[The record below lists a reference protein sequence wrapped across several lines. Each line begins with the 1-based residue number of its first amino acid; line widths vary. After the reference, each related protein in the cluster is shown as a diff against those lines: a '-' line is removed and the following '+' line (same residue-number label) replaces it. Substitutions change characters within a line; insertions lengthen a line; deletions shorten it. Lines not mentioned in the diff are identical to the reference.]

1 MSKKLKIIISGGGTG
16 GHIFPAISI
25 AKSLEKIRPDIDI
38 LFVGSN
44 GGMEMEKVP
53 SFGYKIKG
61 LEISGLSRSSIV
73 KNISLPMKI
82 LKSVN
87 RSKEI
92 IDEFK
97 PDVIVGVGGYASGP
111 ILYAGI
117 NKHIPTLI
125 QEQNSYPGITNRI
138 LGKRV
143 DKICVSY
150 NGMEKYFPIDKLIM
164 TGNPIRQDIIDIEFK
179 RNESF
184 RYFNLEE
191 NKPTILVIGDSLGAE
206 TINESIK
213 NSLPLFLE
221 NDIQLIWQTVKSF
234 YVEAIELTKKY
245 SNIKVYDFISRM
257 DYAYAAS
264 DVVISR
270 AGALSISEICMVGK
284 PSILIPSPNVTD
296 DHQSKNADR
305 LVKSNSAIVIKD
317 ENSIR
322 LLGNEI
328 IKLIKDKNL
337 RESLSKNIK
346 YFSISNSSE
355 LIAQGIIKLSRK

>member
-1 MSKKLKIIISGGGTG
+1 M
-16 GHIFPAISI
+16 
-25 AKSLEKIRPDIDI
+25 
-38 LFVGSN
+38 
-44 GGMEMEKVP
+44 
-53 SFGYKIKG
+53 
-61 LEISGLSRSSIV
+61 
-73 KNISLPMKI
+73 
-82 LKSVN
+82 
-87 RSKEI
+87 
-92 IDEFK
+92 
-97 PDVIVGVGGYASGP
+97 
-111 ILYAGI
+111 
-117 NKHIPTLI
+117 
-125 QEQNSYPGITNRI
+125 
-138 LGKRV
+138 
-143 DKICVSY
+143 
-150 NGMEKYFPIDKLIM
+150 
-164 TGNPIRQDIIDIEFK
+164 
-179 RNESF
+179 
-184 RYFNLEE
+184 EE

-221 NDIQLIWQTVKSF
+221 NDIQLIWQTGKSF

>member
-1 MSKKLKIIISGGGTG
+1 M
-16 GHIFPAISI
+16 
-25 AKSLEKIRPDIDI
+25 
-38 LFVGSN
+38 
-44 GGMEMEKVP
+44 
-53 SFGYKIKG
+53 
-61 LEISGLSRSSIV
+61 
-73 KNISLPMKI
+73 
-82 LKSVN
+82 
-87 RSKEI
+87 
-92 IDEFK
+92 
-97 PDVIVGVGGYASGP
+97 
-111 ILYAGI
+111 
-117 NKHIPTLI
+117 
-125 QEQNSYPGITNRI
+125 
-138 LGKRV
+138 
-143 DKICVSY
+143 
-150 NGMEKYFPIDKLIM
+150 
-164 TGNPIRQDIIDIEFK
+164 
-179 RNESF
+179 
-184 RYFNLEE
+184 
-191 NKPTILVIGDSLGAE
+191 
-206 TINESIK
+206 
-213 NSLPLFLE
+213 
-221 NDIQLIWQTVKSF
+221 
-234 YVEAIELTKKY
+234 EAIELTKKY

-355 LIAQGIIKLSRK
+355 LIAQGIIKLSRKWSNDLTIY